1 MFHHNFTGHS
11 ILIQSKGNIWL
22 RKLLIPW
29 PAIFR
34 TFLRFLRHWACPGQ
48 GNGNGSSIPWCQPTS
63 IIQPAIGRRR
73 VTAWWYSWVPSF
85 HDHMHSNHDR
95 KNRWIMVSI
104 INWNMELS
112 VWLFIMTNL
121 HGTIVSTFSKYSVPP
136 LSRPGG
142 SVVQPLRTWPGFHGG
157 RPWHLGFRQ
166 RERPGGFLAGISPV
180 ECRVLWGCNHKE
192 GHSGDI

>member
-73 VTAWWYSWVPSF
+73 VTARSGDTLEF
-85 HDHMHSNHDR
+85 HRFM
-95 KNRWIMVSI
+95 ITCTV
-104 INWNMELS
+104 
-112 VWLFIMTNL
+112 IMTEKPLDNGFNHKL
-121 HGTIVSTFSKYSVPP
+121 KHETKCMIVYHDQLAWNYCFNIFQVFSSAPQPSRWVSCSTSSNVTWIPWRKTLAPRVPTEGTPRRISCGDITS
-136 LSRPGG
+136 GM
-142 SVVQPLRTWPGFHGG
+142 
-157 RPWHLGFRQ
+157 LGFM
-166 RERPGGFLAGISPV
+166 GM
-180 ECRVLWGCNHKE
+180 
-192 GHSGDI
+192 

>member
-22 RKLLIPW
+22 RKPLNPW

-73 VTAWWYSWVPSF
+73 VTARSGDTLEIQRFMITCTVI
-85 HDHMHSNHDR
+85 MTK
-95 KNRWIMVSI
+95 KNRWIMISI
-104 INWNMELS
+104 INWSMELS
-112 VWLFIMTNL
+112 AWLFIMTNL
-121 HGTIVSTFSKYSVPP
+121 HGTIVSTFSKCSVPP
-136 LSRPGG
+136 RPAVQVGQLFNLFERDLDSMEEDLGTSG
-142 SVVQPLRTWPGFHGG
+142 SDRGNA
-157 RPWHLGFRQ
+157 
-166 RERPGGFLAGISPV
+166 LAEIS
-180 ECRVLWGCNHKE
+180 C
-192 GHSGDI
+192 GDITSGMSGFYGDVTP